1 MTMLVARAQLNF
13 VTDLVARFERYDS
26 TMRPVAEYQSQYIAI
41 IALLR
46 SVGHVFDK
54 VDCADDQR
62 RSWSTT
68 RWREWKKAPIFREFI
83 EPARN
88 VLLKEFQGGLELQ
101 NSAFD
106 TITAIKRA
114 QPMFR
119 RFLNRFS
126 DNFGQKFEPSVLL
139 VNAEAPPA
147 FLDISALA
155 SFRDLVAI
163 ATTSYGRG
171 LELRQ
176 RRGHRVMFGE
186 AFAIYPWMLDRHYED
201 VIGSTPAIL
210 GTHEVASF
218 KGQSS
223 PAIFRTP
230 VDERDID
237 QPLLAA
243 LLGHWTRRYEAAEPA
258 WVDVV
263 IMRSLNMAYNASL
276 LPAGTDTTF
285 YDVGRVVSLW
295 VSAFEIL
302 VHPGGNGQANRDK
315 VFELIEKTAWAI
327 PASAALAHDTG
338 GKTKVKRTL
347 ASWIYQALYDCRNDF
362 LHGNPVDRAKLILP
376 LPQRTVFEYA
386 APLYRLALTS
396 FLPLVYAKPM
406 PGADDAKALGGHISE
421 RMDYMAPQKSAEE
434 ALLTAM
440 QPPPLPGPNRGRVTL
455 ASTKS

>member
-1 MTMLVARAQLNF
+1 MSAGWTPVFVLPNIPLQAAIGCDIAALAPAHDPRVA
-13 VTDLVARFERYDS
+13 
-26 TMRPVAEYQSQYIAI
+26 
-41 IALLR
+41 
-46 SVGHVFDK
+46 
-54 VDCADDQR
+54 
-62 RSWSTT
+62 
-68 RWREWKKAPIFREFI
+68 
-83 EPARN
+83 
-88 VLLKEFQGGLELQ
+88 
-101 NSAFD
+101 
-106 TITAIKRA
+106 AIKRA

-139 VNAEAPPA
+139 VHSAAPPA

-155 SFRDLVAI
+155 SFRDLIAI
-163 ATTSYGRG
+163 ATTTCGRA
-171 LELRQ
+171 LELRH

-230 VDERDID
+230 VDENDID

-243 LLGHWTRRYEAAEPA
+243 LLARWMRRYEAAEAA
-258 WVDVV
+258 WEDIVL
-263 IMRSLNMAYNASL
+263 MRSLNMAYNASL

-302 VHPGGNGQANRDK
+302 VHPGGSGQANRDK
-315 VFELIEKTAWAI
+315 VFELIEKTPWTIA
-327 PASAALAHDTG
+327 ASAALAHDTG

-347 ASWIYQALYDCRNDF
+347 ASWLYQALYDCRNDF
-362 LHGNPVDRAKLILP
+362 LHGNPVDRTKLILP

-396 FLPLVYAKPM
+396 FLPLLYAKPM
-406 PGADDAKALGGHISE
+406 PSADDAKLLGAYIAE
-421 RMDYMAPQKSAEE
+421 RMEYMSPQKLAEE
-434 ALLTAM
+434 ALLTATK
-440 QPPPLPGPNRGRVTL
+440 PPALPRSTRTRVTRP
-455 ASTKS
+455 SRRS

>member
-1 MTMLVARAQLNF
+1 MTVGWTPAF
-13 VTDLVARFERYDS
+13 VLPNIPLQAAIGCD
-26 TMRPVAEYQSQYIAI
+26 IAV
-41 IALLR
+41 L
-46 SVGHVFDK
+46 
-54 VDCADDQR
+54 
-62 RSWSTT
+62 
-68 RWREWKKAPIFREFI
+68 APAHDPR
-83 EPARN
+83 
-88 VLLKEFQGGLELQ
+88 V
-101 NSAFD
+101 
-106 TITAIKRA
+106 TAIKRA

-139 VNAEAPPA
+139 VHATAPTA

-155 SFRDLVAI
+155 SFRDLIAI
-163 ATTSYGRG
+163 ATTTYGRA
-171 LELRQ
+171 LELSH

-230 VDERDID
+230 VGESDID

-243 LLGHWTRRYEAAEPA
+243 LLAHWTRRYEAVDPA
-258 WVDVV
+258 WADVV
-263 IMRSLNMAYNASL
+263 VMRSLNMAYNASL

-347 ASWIYQALYDCRNDF
+347 ASSIYQALHDCRNDF

-376 LPQRTVFEYA
+376 LPKRTVFECA

-406 PGADDAKALGGHISE
+406 PGADDAKALGAYIAE
-421 RMDYMAPQKSAEE
+421 RMEYVAPQKSAEE
-434 ALLTAM
+434 ALLTAT
-440 QPPPLPGPNRGRVTL
+440 QPPPLSGPSSGRRAR
-455 ASTKS
+455 ASTRS

>member
-1 MTMLVARAQLNF
+1 MPSGWT
-13 VTDLVARFERYDS
+13 
-26 TMRPVAEYQSQYIAI
+26 
-41 IALLR
+41 
-46 SVGHVFDK
+46 
-54 VDCADDQR
+54 
-62 RSWSTT
+62 
-68 RWREWKKAPIFREFI
+68 PIFVL
-83 EPARN
+83 PN
-88 VLLKEFQGGLELQ
+88 VPLQ
-101 NSAFD
+101 AAIGCEIATLAPTHD
-106 TITAIKRA
+106 PRVAAIKRA

-126 DNFGQKFEPSVLL
+126 DNFGQKFEPAVLL
-139 VNAEAPPA
+139 VNAEAPAA

-155 SFRDLVAI
+155 SFRDLIAI
-163 ATTSYGRG
+163 ATTSYGRAF
-171 LELRQ
+171 ELRHP
-176 RRGHRVMFGE
+176 RGHRVMFGE

-230 VDERDID
+230 VDESDID
-237 QPLLAA
+237 QPLLSA
-243 LLGHWTRRYEAAEPA
+243 LMARWTQRYESAEPA
-258 WVDVV
+258 WADVAL
-263 IMRSLNMAYNASL
+263 MRSLNMAYSASL

-302 VHPGGNGQANRDK
+302 VHPGGSGQANRDK
-315 VFELIEKTAWAI
+315 VFELIEKTPWVI
-327 PASAALAHDTG
+327 PASATLAYDTG

-347 ASWIYQALYDCRNDF
+347 ASWLYQALYDCRNDF
-362 LHGNPVDRAKLILP
+362 LHGNPVDRAKLMLP

-406 PGADDAKALGGHISE
+406 PSEDAKAIGAYIAE
-421 RMDYMAPQKSAEE
+421 RMEYMGPQEFAEE
-434 ALLTAM
+434 ALLTATR
-440 QPPPLPGPNRGRVTL
+440 PPPQPEPTRSRAIRPSGR
-455 ASTKS
+455 S

>member
-1 MTMLVARAQLNF
+1 M
-13 VTDLVARFERYDS
+13 
-26 TMRPVAEYQSQYIAI
+26 
-41 IALLR
+41 
-46 SVGHVFDK
+46 
-54 VDCADDQR
+54 
-62 RSWSTT
+62 
-68 RWREWKKAPIFREFI
+68 
-83 EPARN
+83 
-88 VLLKEFQGGLELQ
+88 
-101 NSAFD
+101 
-106 TITAIKRA
+106 
-114 QPMFR
+114 
-119 RFLNRFS
+119 
-126 DNFGQKFEPSVLL
+126 L

>member
-1 MTMLVARAQLNF
+1 MTVGWTPVF
-13 VTDLVARFERYDS
+13 VLPNIPLQAAIGCD
-26 TMRPVAEYQSQYIAI
+26 IA
-41 IALLR
+41 AL
-46 SVGHVFDK
+46 
-54 VDCADDQR
+54 
-62 RSWSTT
+62 
-68 RWREWKKAPIFREFI
+68 APAHDPR
-83 EPARN
+83 
-88 VLLKEFQGGLELQ
+88 V
-101 NSAFD
+101 
-106 TITAIKRA
+106 TAIKRA

-139 VNAEAPPA
+139 VRATAPPA
-147 FLDISALA
+147 FFDISALA
-155 SFRDLVAI
+155 SFRDVIAI
-163 ATTSYGRG
+163 ATTTYGRA
-171 LELRQ
+171 LELRH
-176 RRGHRVMFGE
+176 RRRHRVMFGE

-230 VDERDID
+230 IDEGDID
-237 QPLLAA
+237 QPLLIA
-243 LLGHWTRRYEAAEPA
+243 LMMRWTRRYEAAEPA
-258 WVDVV
+258 WADVV

-295 VSAFEIL
+295 ISAFEIL
-302 VHPGGNGQANRDK
+302 VHPGGNGRANRDK
-315 VFELIEKTAWAI
+315 VFELIEKTPWAF

-386 APLYRLALTS
+386 APLYRMALTS
-396 FLPLVYAKPM
+396 FLPLIHTKPM
-406 PGADDAKALGGHISE
+406 PGADDAKALGAYIAE
-421 RMDYMAPQKSAEE
+421 RMDYMAPQQSAEK
-434 ALLTAM
+434 ALLTAT
-440 QPPPLPGPNRGRVTL
+440 QPPPLPGASRGRVTRP
-455 ASTKS
+455 STRS